1 MKRNNKKN
9 DIKKIAILT
18 NGGDAPGLNAVIRA
32 IVKTAEKHNIKS
44 YGYIDGFRG
53 LLNNEY
59 VELTSKQGVD
69 KLLSRGGTV
78 IGTSNSTNLF
88 NFPIK
93 KKNGKIVYEDLSDMC
108 IGNVKKL
115 GFDYIFTLG
124 GDGTQKSARDF
135 AKKGLNII
143 GIPKTIDNDVAD
155 TDMTFGFLTA
165 VNTVTE
171 AIDKLHTTGESHKR
185 IMVVEV
191 MGRYAGWIALYS
203 AIAGGAD
210 ICLIPEIKYDFEK
223 LVKHIEKKKKKDNKK
238 YMIVVVSEG
247 AIEKEGKLIIK
258 KVLEDSSGLDN
269 IRLRRSG

>member
-88 NFPIK
+88 NFPVK
-93 KKNGKIVYEDLSDMC
+93 KKM
-108 IGNVKKL
+108 
-115 GFDYIFTLG
+115 
-124 GDGTQKSARDF
+124 
-135 AKKGLNII
+135 
-143 GIPKTIDNDVAD
+143 
-155 TDMTFGFLTA
+155 
-165 VNTVTE
+165 
-171 AIDKLHTTGESHKR
+171 
-185 IMVVEV
+185 
-191 MGRYAGWIALYS
+191 
-203 AIAGGAD
+203 
-210 ICLIPEIKYDFEK
+210 EK
-223 LVKHIEKKKKKDNKK
+223 L
-238 YMIVVVSEG
+238 YMRI
-247 AIEKEGKLIIK
+247 
-258 KVLEDSSGLDN
+258 
-269 IRLRRSG
+269 

>member
-1 MKRNNKKN
+1 
-9 DIKKIAILT
+9 
-18 NGGDAPGLNAVIRA
+18 
-32 IVKTAEKHNIKS
+32 
-44 YGYIDGFRG
+44 
-53 LLNNEY
+53 
-59 VELTSKQGVD
+59 
-69 KLLSRGGTV
+69 
-78 IGTSNSTNLF
+78 
-88 NFPIK
+88 
-93 KKNGKIVYEDLSDMC
+93 
-108 IGNVKKL
+108 
-115 GFDYIFTLG
+115 
-124 GDGTQKSARDF
+124 
-135 AKKGLNII
+135 
-143 GIPKTIDNDVAD
+143 
-155 TDMTFGFLTA
+155 MTFGFLTA

-247 AIEKEGKLIIK
+247 AIEKEGRLIIK

-269 IRLRRSG
+269 IRLRRSR